1 MLSLY
6 ITIPLVTAFALL
18 QDVLLSRVS
27 LLGARPDLLFLAVV
41 CWALLRGSAEGVVWA
56 FIGGLVLDLFS
67 GGPMGGLT
75 LAYVVVAFLAG
86 RQWGRELGSAAFQ
99 SLLLGLGLCFLFHV
113 LLLLVLTW
121 AGHPVAWA
129 HNLAAVAAPSAVLN
143 GVLAPFA
150 HWVLRWLD
158 RRTRPEGLVF
168 DVRQPRY
175 RSR

>member
-1 MLSLY
+1 MLNLY

-41 CWALLRGSAEGVVWA
+41 CWALLRGSAEGVVWG

-75 LAYVVVAFLAG
+75 VAYTVVAFLAG
-86 RQWGRELGSAAFQ
+86 RQWGRELGSASLQ
-99 SLLLGLGLCFLFHV
+99 SFLLGLGLCFLFHLLILAV
-113 LLLLVLTW
+113 LSW

-129 HNLAAVAAPSAVLN
+129 EGLAQIGAPSAILN
-143 GVLAPFA
+143 GALAPFVYWA
-150 HWVLRWLD
+150 LRWLD

-168 DVRQPRY
+168 DVRQPR